1 MQEVIKWVIWA
12 KRHYASE
19 RATSPMRALIRKQNQ
34 NTLSG
39 YSLNTAQSESLPR
52 LASLN
57 FPTKGRLNS
66 CTYFNNICIT
76 GTLTVLEFSWNSES
90 VDRRLKFLRQSE
102 WFVSCERKKNSNW
115 QTIGIYCILLCNKT
129 LDYSVPKIPKV
140 YRIKKLFKTKATEL
154 FQFLKSWYS

>member
-12 KRHYASE
+12 KRHYALE

-39 YSLNTAQSESLPR
+39 YSLNTTQSESLPR
-52 LASLN
+52 PASLN

-102 WFVSCERKKNSNW
+102 WFVSCERKKKNLIDKQLGFTVFYYVIKHLITASLRF
-115 QTIGIYCILLCNKT
+115 QMSIG
-129 LDYSVPKIPKV
+129 
-140 YRIKKLFKTKATEL
+140 
-154 FQFLKSWYS
+154 